1 MAVVY
6 SKDILQGNC
15 KDRGGIMNSMSKVWE
30 ITPWTNEW
38 NHQYDTESKVLKN
51 IFQTAMLE
59 IHHVGSTSVPA
70 IGYAKPIIDILIIV
84 KNIENVDLY
93 NEQMVGAGYRV
104 RGENGIPNRRY
115 FAKGDTLRTHHVHIY
130 QVGDSKIL
138 TYLDF
143 KAYLLEH
150 PAEAK
155 KYGQLK
161 LLILKTYPIDDYQKV
176 KEKRMGYLVEEAIRW
191 GECKRKN

>member
-1 MAVVY
+1 
-6 SKDILQGNC
+6 
-15 KDRGGIMNSMSKVWE
+15 MNSMNKVWE

-38 NHQYDTESKVLKN
+38 NHQYEIESKVLKK
-51 IFQTAMLE
+51 IFQTEIIE

-70 IGYAKPIIDILIIV
+70 IGFAKPIIDILIIV

-115 FAKGDTLRTHHVHIY
+115 FTKGDTLRTHHVHIY
-130 QVGDSKIL
+130 QAGDSKIL

-150 PAEAK
+150 PIEAE

-161 LLILKTYPIDDYQKV
+161 LLILKRYPIREYQKV
-176 KEKRMGYLVEEAIRW
+176 KEKRMINLVKEAMIW
-191 GECKRKN
+191 GECSRNQ